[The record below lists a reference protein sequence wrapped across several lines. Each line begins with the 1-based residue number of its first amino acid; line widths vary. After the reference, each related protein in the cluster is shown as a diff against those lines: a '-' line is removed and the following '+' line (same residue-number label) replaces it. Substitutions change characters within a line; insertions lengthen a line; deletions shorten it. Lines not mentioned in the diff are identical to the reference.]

1 MNTTYRPVIK
11 IPLLVAATVAAF
23 LAVALLASPALALEP
38 TLEPRAEHDAEPTT
52 PEPTGL
58 TVDDQQGSLAVA
70 VDWNDVAGADHYLVR
85 WGLAD
90 HDEGLNDEVE
100 VQSSQAEI
108 TLANYGAWI
117 VRVQACDDGGCGSPA
132 AKGFEVKSDAN
143 PAPSFPVA
151 TSGLSFQEGEEI
163 TETTLPEGLSFDPAT
178 RDITGA
184 PTAAG
189 GYSMTH
195 TASDADGD
203 EASFVFTTTVDATT
217 ERSAG
222 QRQIRTFIGWAE
234 LSRRTPDNLSVSRK
248 QLASQSSPEMVIS
261 WDALGRNGIVH
272 QNGAY
277 ELAGY
282 PAQLSRVNP
291 ICRIVID

>member
-58 TVDDQQGSLAVA
+58 TVDAQQGSLAVA

-90 HDEGLNDEVE
+90 NDEGLNDEVE
-100 VQSSQAEI
+100 VQSSQAGI
-108 TLANYGAWI
+108 SLANYGAWI

-184 PTAAG
+184 PTA
-189 GYSMTH
+189 
-195 TASDADGD
+195 
-203 EASFVFTTTVDATT
+203 
-217 ERSAG
+217 
-222 QRQIRTFIGWAE
+222 E
-234 LSRRTPDNLSVSRK
+234 LARRTPDNLSVSRK